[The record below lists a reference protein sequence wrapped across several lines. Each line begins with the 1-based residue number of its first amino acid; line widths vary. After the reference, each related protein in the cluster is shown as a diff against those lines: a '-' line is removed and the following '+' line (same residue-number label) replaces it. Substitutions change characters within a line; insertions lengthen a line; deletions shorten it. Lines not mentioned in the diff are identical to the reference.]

1 MRQLLIISSLL
12 LLGSCT
18 LFSKAPMTF
27 DEYYRASV
35 HAAITSLEHR
45 LETLGLMR
53 SSEVAG
59 IFDAAVSV
67 PVLFSGSTRFDY
79 DLQSN

>member
-1 MRQLLIISSLL
+1 MRKLLLISSLF

-18 LFSKAPMTF
+18 LFSKAPTTF
-27 DEYYRASV
+27 DEYYKASI
-35 HAAITSLEHR
+35 HASIASLEHR
-45 LETLGLMR
+45 LETLGLVR

-67 PVLFSGSTRFDY
+67 PILLSGSTRFDY